1 MFIMAAAMLSHLP
14 LAGQNGGEV
23 PFNGIVETVAG
34 DGVPRMTVMLKGSSK
49 RTSTDRHGRFGLVNV
64 PEDGVLV
71 LSRRGEEWEIPL
83 EGRRSLRVVMSDDG
97 VVESEESED
106 LISLGFA
113 FVKRRDAARRGASG
127 RDDRVTQNRRLVLQA
142 DVSQRYY
149 DRVREIV
156 SANFMTPSMKE
167 AVSIASLGGRLLSV
181 GRSSAESSY
190 YIPVAFEFVNNG
202 DIVPGS
208 FAEVWLRT
216 AERQGVLSL
225 PVSAIT
231 EEQGLYFVYL
241 KLDGSCYRKQ
251 EVMLG
256 ESDGIR
262 VEIISGLKAGD
273 NVVVKGAYNVRL
285 ASASNVIP
293 AHTHNH

>member
-1 MFIMAAAMLSHLP
+1 
-14 LAGQNGGEV
+14 
-23 PFNGIVETVAG
+23 
-34 DGVPRMTVMLKGSSK
+34 
-49 RTSTDRHGRFGLVNV
+49 
-64 PEDGVLV
+64 
-71 LSRRGEEWEIPL
+71 
-83 EGRRSLRVVMSDDG
+83 
-97 VVESEESED
+97 
-106 LISLGFA
+106 
-113 FVKRRDAARRGASG
+113 
-127 RDDRVTQNRRLVLQA
+127 
-142 DVSQRYY
+142 
-149 DRVREIV
+149 
-156 SANFMTPSMKE
+156 MTPSMKE

-216 AERQGVLSL
+216 SERQGVLSL

>member
-1 MFIMAAAMLSHLP
+1 MVIMAAAMLSHLP

-113 FVKRRDAARRGASG
+113 FVKRREYNYSQQDLVSALVGRVAGLMRANGELSIRGNVDARPLYLVDGVEVQSLDYININDVESVSVLKDGSMYGIRGAGGVIS
-127 RDDRVTQNRRLVLQA
+127 VKTHRR
-142 DVSQRYY
+142 
-149 DRVREIV
+149 
-156 SANFMTPSMKE
+156 
-167 AVSIASLGGRLLSV
+167 
-181 GRSSAESSY
+181 
-190 YIPVAFEFVNNG
+190 
-202 DIVPGS
+202 
-208 FAEVWLRT
+208 
-216 AERQGVLSL
+216 
-225 PVSAIT
+225 
-231 EEQGLYFVYL
+231 
-241 KLDGSCYRKQ
+241 
-251 EVMLG
+251 
-256 ESDGIR
+256 
-262 VEIISGLKAGD
+262 
-273 NVVVKGAYNVRL
+273 
-285 ASASNVIP
+285 
-293 AHTHNH
+293 